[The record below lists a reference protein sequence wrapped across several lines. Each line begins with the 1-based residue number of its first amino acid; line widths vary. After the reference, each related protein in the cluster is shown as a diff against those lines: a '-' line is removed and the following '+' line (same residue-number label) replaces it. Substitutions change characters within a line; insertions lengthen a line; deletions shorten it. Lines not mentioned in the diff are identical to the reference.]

1 MVKLAGK
8 ESVFE
13 EREMPSPPA
22 LLTLRSVLLA
32 IFHAPA
38 LLFSFYPFIP
48 TREKKVRGCGKRVY
62 IHVQRCPASQPAA
75 SQKQRLH
82 TRIHVAQKEVSPRKK
97 SLQCVHNFFF
107 PALSLVVLFL
117 YPSFRAPVNNG
128 FSAHHGRDRW
138 FRVPLAVSYIR
149 LDGFSATQCVRRRVQ
164 FAVGPKCNRS

>member
-1 MVKLAGK
+1 MVKLEGK

-38 LLFSFYPFIP
+38 LFSFYPFIP
-48 TREKKVRGCGKRVY
+48 TREKKSARLRQTSVHSCTKVPG
-62 IHVQRCPASQPAA
+62 QPASSLAKAKA
-75 SQKQRLH
+75 SYTHSCSSKGG
-82 TRIHVAQKEVSPRKK
+82 SPRKK
-97 SLQCVHNFFF
+97 KFAMCTQLLF

-164 FAVGPKCNRS
+164 LAEGPKCNRS